1 MSFLERLGDWIW
13 NPWLLGAFL
22 LLGLYYSIRS
32 GFFQLFEFRLWMS
45 ATVGSLLHSKRGGEA
60 EGITQ
65 FQALSTALASTIG
78 TGSIAGVATAIFY
91 GGPGAVFWMWISAF
105 LGMMTGCA
113 EKTLAVRYR
122 HRGKN
127 GGWEGGPMD
136 YMEKGLGLRG
146 LALAFSL
153 FCVCASI
160 GGGDMVQANSIATAL
175 EAAFGW
181 DRLAVGAVTA
191 LLTGLVILGGIGRIG
206 RVSEKLVPAMA
217 VLFLAGGAAVLW
229 VHATAVPAALSRIV
243 ASAFAPK
250 AALGGTLGYS
260 MASAMRFG
268 VARGVFTNEAGLGS
282 SAMAH
287 AAADVEEP
295 AEEGVWGAFEVF
307 VATLVVCTV
316 TALVI
321 LTSGVYD
328 ETEALLAIQ
337 SGGVDSSML
346 GSALSAAAFSTV
358 MGAWGVP
365 SDVCLFLTPRLEL
378 LWGEGSCISYRQRPV
393 GWVLSNGISSL
404 CRGGQRGR
412 RGTRVAGG
420 GHLQRYDGSAQS
432 GRAAAPVA
440 GGPADDFSVVAAAEK
455 GPKRP
460 EKRFRKIAW
469 VLRVHLKEIR
479 GGVPSEGKRNAQ
491 DRRNGGPGRVCLA
504 KEKR

>member
-217 VLFLAGGAAVLW
+217 VLFLAGGATVLW

-295 AEEGVWGAFEVF
+295 AEEGMWGAFEVF

-358 MGAWGVP
+358 MGAWGGPFVA
-365 SDVCLFLTPRLEL
+365 VCLLMFAF
-378 LWGEGSCISYRQRPV
+378 
-393 GWVLSNGISSL
+393 SSL
-404 CRGGQRGR
+404 LGWSYYGERGLAYLTGSDRWVGCYRMVFLLFVVAGSVGDVGRVWQVADICNGMMALPNLAALLLLSPEALRMIFQWSLRQKKARKGQRS
-412 RGTRVAGG
+412 V
-420 GHLQRYDGSAQS
+420 S
-432 GRAAAPVA
+432 GR
-440 GGPADDFSVVAAAEK
+440 
-455 GPKRP
+455 
-460 EKRFRKIAW
+460 
-469 VLRVHLKEIR
+469 
-479 GGVPSEGKRNAQ
+479 
-491 DRRNGGPGRVCLA
+491 
-504 KEKR
+504 